1 MTIYGLNATLLPTKG
16 LIVSVV
22 KLHEVSLAKSLPVP
36 WANTLVGIVPTNIR
50 TEPGESLGE
59 LCLYTQDWVGITC
72 TGNLWVPLAVFVY
85 WVLCICVESC
95 IVLFRPLSL

>member
-1 MTIYGLNATLLPTKG
+1 MKLTSPVVRLNLHGNHLILASRDCHMTIYGLNATLLPTKG

-50 TEPGESLGE
+50 TEPGESLGK
-59 LCLYTQDWVGITC
+59 
-72 TGNLWVPLAVFVY
+72 LWQHNAGF
-85 WVLCICVESC
+85 
-95 IVLFRPLSL
+95 